1 MYCFCNTRH
10 RRAFLDS
17 AISLLL
23 LIAFFAEITTDCLPV
38 CSQLVWIFQHRKEN
52 FMYLHGAFFTDTMLF
67 STIVS
72 FSVRKE
78 SAMLRDQTVTAYPAA
93 TWTSNN

>member
-10 RRAFLDS
+10 IRAFLDS

-23 LIAFFAEITTDCLPV
+23 LIAYLCVRTWYGYYISASQRKFV
-38 CSQLVWIFQHRKEN
+38 CTS
-52 FMYLHGAFFTDTMLF
+52 MHGAFFTYTMLF